1 MKSQI
6 MMVTS
11 MLASALLG
19 ADYVLSRSDDQN
31 NLAKNSFETAGNWVL
46 ASDSSVA
53 AESGPSAGNTYTVP
67 SGRELRTAADGSA
80 TRRFGGDRLTVEG
93 RLTVHFPTTTEITID
108 DLVVRNGVVAGRN
121 AGVTHTL
128 CGALTVPDGA
138 SCELIHWDN
147 NGYVCTWNVN
157 SDVTGTGLLRLT
169 GRAPSG
175 SKRNFNFGGDNSGF
189 RGRLDFF
196 GASSIGFQSAT
207 AMFAAPET
215 ATADW
220 MTLNGCALYY
230 ACDHRIGA
238 NGGVC
243 IDDQTD
249 ENRISQPGARI
260 EVAADKSVVFEGPLS
275 GGGTLTKNGKGKL
288 AFLGGDVGFT
298 GEIVVNEGS
307 VELGAGGEYDAY
319 VLRPNV
325 THVFSQAHPTVA
337 GTLVAA
343 GGTFVVDMTDYDQ
356 EKGAPVT
363 IGALA
368 GDCGV
373 IRVDCTNYGELQ
385 VGTAYA
391 LLTGPS
397 SVVLT
402 AFDDRRFE
410 TGDLIGYRLS
420 ATDSGD
426 GQATVWMTPQERLPE
441 WIMSATDTDN
451 ANNSFTTKGN
461 WVLKSDPTVA
471 ATEAPHGGNV
481 YIVPSGMNIRT
492 PDQDG
497 ANHEFGGDKL
507 VLRGCIFNKISD
519 NKTLTIADLIVEG
532 GSIAHH
538 MTGRNASIAGGTVSV
553 PCGYDWTIMHWEGAN
568 GNRNTWSIFS
578 DVLGSGT
585 IRVRGRICTTY
596 RNVNFFG
603 DNSGFIGKF
612 DLLGHSSVYFK
623 NAAAMPTA
631 PVVPTADWMRVSG
644 CDVVFEADAAFG
656 ANGGLYIADES
667 DASRIV
673 AGEEGGRIEVA
684 QGKTV
689 TFNGPLAGDG
699 TLTKRG
705 AGTLVLAGGRLG
717 FSGEI
722 VVEGGKVECAAA
734 SGVLET
740 LRVVR
745 GETMKFSAG
754 DSLLVTNLVFAGG
767 VMAFDLTDFDESN
780 PVMLE
785 ARTLE
790 LSAGG
795 VEIACSGLEALT
807 AGRSY
812 PVMKG
817 PAEALTAAVRTGLLF
832 PSEPHL
838 YSLAVVAA
846 DDGSSLLA
854 VVPEDGSRLLRV
866 FEKMSSGDFK
876 TAAVWGSSQEEL
888 QAMQSGYR
896 YLDEGLSLRIENDT
910 PAAGDCL
917 YLYGV
922 SLVFK
927 KQNTPIDFNRAFLR
941 GLVNVGFSSGGRVEL
956 AGDFMLLPTGAD
968 GDGVTLYCDG
978 RNNGRP
984 LRLLANLSG
993 TGRTSLVGYIPP
1005 RTDGAPTLYSLLGDN
1020 ANYVGPI
1027 DVCGQTN
1034 FYCAISSESSLGGN
1048 PPEFRADQ
1056 LRFNGGGLYAT
1067 ESLTIDDANRG
1078 LFTSGAGGICQCNNE
1093 NGAYFNRPTGGVTVT
1108 NTILER
1114 TFLGVLSLS
1123 TATAGTVLRIDCPI
1137 SGDGGVR
1144 VIASGTV
1151 VLGGDNGY
1159 SGGTEVVA
1167 GTLAA
1172 KSAKAFGTGSL
1183 AVRAGATLNL
1193 AVDAVAMPNGVELGG
1208 SLVFEPGST
1217 LTVVPPEATGIR
1229 FTVPLFLL
1237 ASDASVNLADVPL
1250 RRRTVRGYAQTLTQ
1264 RTVTVDDV
1272 GRTLVEVTFERRGQL
1287 LIVR

>member
-1 MKSQI
+1 MKTRFLILSLL
-6 MMVTS
+6 
-11 MLASALLG
+11 LA
-19 ADYVLSRSDDQN
+19 
-31 NLAKNSFETAGNWVL
+31 
-46 ASDSSVA
+46 
-53 AESGPSAGNTYTVP
+53 P
-67 SGRELRTAADGSA
+67 
-80 TRRFGGDRLTVEG
+80 
-93 RLTVHFPTTTEITID
+93 
-108 DLVVRNGVVAGRN
+108 
-121 AGVTHTL
+121 
-128 CGALTVPDGA
+128 
-138 SCELIHWDN
+138 
-147 NGYVCTWNVN
+147 
-157 SDVTGTGLLRLT
+157 
-169 GRAPSG
+169 
-175 SKRNFNFGGDNSGF
+175 
-189 RGRLDFF
+189 
-196 GASSIGFQSAT
+196 
-207 AMFAAPET
+207 
-215 ATADW
+215 
-220 MTLNGCALYY
+220 
-230 ACDHRIGA
+230 
-238 NGGVC
+238 
-243 IDDQTD
+243 
-249 ENRISQPGARI
+249 
-260 EVAADKSVVFEGPLS
+260 
-275 GGGTLTKNGKGKL
+275 
-288 AFLGGDVGFT
+288 
-298 GEIVVNEGS
+298 
-307 VELGAGGEYDAY
+307 
-319 VLRPNV
+319 
-325 THVFSQAHPTVA
+325 
-337 GTLVAA
+337 
-343 GGTFVVDMTDYDQ
+343 
-356 EKGAPVT
+356 
-363 IGALA
+363 
-368 GDCGV
+368 
-373 IRVDCTNYGELQ
+373 
-385 VGTAYA
+385 A

-402 AFDDRRFE
+402 AFADGRFE
-410 TGDLIGYRLS
+410 PGDLLGFRLG

-426 GQATVWMTPQERLPE
+426 GRATVYMTPRESRHE
-441 WIMSATDTDN
+441 WIMSATDKSN
-451 ANNSFTTKGN
+451 ADNSFTTKGN

-481 YIVPSGMNIRT
+481 YIVPSGMTIRT
-492 PDQDG
+492 PDGGETD
-497 ANHEFGGDKL
+497 HEFGGDTL
-507 VLRGCIFNKISD
+507 VLRGCIFSKISD
-519 NKTLTIADLIVEG
+519 NKALKIADLIVEG

-538 MTGRNASIAGGTVSV
+538 MDGRNADIAGGTVTV
-553 PCGYDWTIMHWEGAN
+553 PSGYDWTIMCWEGNN
-568 GNRNTWSIFS
+568 GNRNTWSIRS
-578 DVLGSGT
+578 DVQGGGT
-585 IRVRGRICTTY
+585 IRVRGRISKTY
-596 RNVNFFG
+596 RNINFYG
-603 DNSGFIGKF
+603 NNSSFVGRF
-612 DLLGHSSVYFK
+612 DLFGHSSVYFR

-631 PVVPTADWMRVSG
+631 PAAPTADWMRVSG
-644 CDVVFEADAAFG
+644 SDVIFEADAAFG

-667 DASRIV
+667 DANRVV

-689 TFNGPLAGDG
+689 TFNGPLSGDG

-722 VVEGGKVECAAA
+722 VVEGGKVECAAG
-734 SGVLET
+734 SGDLGI
-740 LRVVR
+740 LRIAR

-941 GLVNVGFSSGGRVEL
+941 GLVNVGFSSGGRVAL

-1034 FYCAISSESSLGGN
+1034 FYCAISSETSLGGN
-1048 PPEFRADQ
+1048 PLVFRADQ
-1056 LRFNGGGLYAT
+1056 VSFNGGGLYAT
-1067 ESLTIDDANRG
+1067 ESLTLDDANRG

-1093 NGAYFNRPTGGVTVT
+1093 NGAYFDRLKGGVTVT

-1114 TFLGVLSLS
+1114 TFIGALSLS
-1123 TATAGTVLRIDCPI
+1123 TATAEALFRIDCPI
-1137 SGDGGVR
+1137 SGDGAVRVISPGTVALGGANTYAGGTELVCGTLAVHSKSALGTGAVAVRAGCLAVAEDGEAMPYGVELSGPLSFEDGASVTVFPESPLEGVR
-1144 VIASGTV
+1144 VI
-1151 VLGGDNGY
+1151 
-1159 SGGTEVVA
+1159 
-1167 GTLAA
+1167 
-1172 KSAKAFGTGSL
+1172 
-1183 AVRAGATLNL
+1183 
-1193 AVDAVAMPNGVELGG
+1193 
-1208 SLVFEPGST
+1208 
-1217 LTVVPPEATGIR
+1217 
-1229 FTVPLFLL
+1229 PLFLL
-1237 ASDASVNLADVPL
+1237 APGEMVDPASVPL
-1250 RRRTVRGYAQTLTQ
+1250 VRRVVRGCQATVAV
-1264 RTVTVDDV
+1264 RMVTV
-1272 GRTLVEVTFERRGQL
+1272 GGENRQLVEAKL
-1287 LIVR
+1287 VRPGLKLTIR